1 MTVKQLADFLSARY
15 RIRTALFLTC
25 PQPAC
30 YTLELPGSLNFLQL
44 ALRNGWERPALLIV
58 TVETTELTLPGRIE
72 SVEQAAVAVA
82 AILQRSGISEEVA
95 FGIDMAVR
103 EAVTNAIVHGNQQDE
118 GKQVR
123 IKIECSPSSLEMS
136 VHDEG
141 AGFNPQE
148 VPNPTETE
156 NILKSSGRG
165 IFFMRTFMD
174 NVEWLIRPEG
184 GTTVRMS
191 KKF

>member
-1 MTVKQLADFLSARY
+1 
-15 RIRTALFLTC
+15 
-25 PQPAC
+25 
-30 YTLELPGSLNFLQL
+30 
-44 ALRNGWERPALLIV
+44 V
-58 TVETTELTLPGRIE
+58 TEEPTELTLPGRIE

-82 AILQRSGISEEVA
+82 AILSRSGVGEEVA
-95 FGIDMAVR
+95 FGVDLAVR
-103 EAVTNAIVHGNQQDE
+103 EAVTNAVLHGNKLDK
-118 GKQVR
+118 GKSVR
-123 IKIECSPSSLEMS
+123 ITIECSPSSLEIS

-156 NILKSSGRG
+156 NIMKASGRG

-191 KKF
+191 KTFGEAVERESCS